1 MNDVKKVLK
10 KLSTKAK
17 DFFMSLKEK
26 KTKLA
31 ARLATY
37 FVSAAALAAPAFA
50 EGGGGDVDPDAA
62 FNNLIGF
69 FATWIGRIGLV
80 VAFIGGVMFG
90 LAIKNDDADAKTRG
104 LMTMV
109 AGLIVFAVTKS
120 LDLFGLTGGTL

>member
-1 MNDVKKVLK
+1 MNNVKKVLK
-10 KLSTKAK
+10 KLGTKAK

-26 KTKLA
+26 KEKLA
-31 ARLATY
+31 ARIAAY
-37 FVSAAALAAPAFA
+37 FVSAAMLAAPAFA
-50 EGGGGDVDPDAA
+50 EGDGGDVDPDAA

-69 FATWIGRIGLV
+69 FATWIGRIGLM

-120 LDLFGLTGGTL
+120 LDLFGLTGGSL